1 MKTLKMAQKDIA
13 DRTKVL
19 ATLQKLEEAIGE
31 NRGKMTVMA
40 HEFGKVGM
48 YRDVINKQEA
58 MIIRLEGI
66 LKTMASQT
74 KTVRIESETYYKE
87 REENDR
93 LRTNIETYQVPDN
106 HGEFKQLKTEVR
118 RLEEE
123 ITKLQGE
130 LVSNRPV
137 SSHKSR
143 QVNDIASKEVT
154 LEKYNARI
162 FALER
167 QIGANTTSYAQQ
179 ITVLKAK
186 IAEKDAVL
194 ISIQKQL

>member
-19 ATLQKLEEAIGE
+19 ATLQKLEESLNE
-31 NRGKMTVMA
+31 NRGKMSVMA

-58 MIIRLEGI
+58 MILRLEGI
-66 LKTMASQT
+66 LKTMASQS
-74 KTVRIESETYYKE
+74 KGVRIEAETYLKE
-87 REENDR
+87 REENER
-93 LRTNIETYQVPDN
+93 LRNNIENYKVPNN
-106 HGEFKQLKTEVR
+106 HGEYQRLKSEIK
-118 RLEEE
+118 RLEQEV
-123 ITKLQGE
+123 TKLQAD

-137 SSHKSR
+137 SSYKSK
-143 QVNDIASKEVT
+143 QVGDIASKEVT

-162 FALER
+162 VALER
-167 QIGANTTSYAQQ
+167 QISTNATTYAQQ

-186 IAEKDAVL
+186 IAEKDAIL